1 MAALA
6 KKQTTEHVAAWR
18 GKSRPRVA
26 HEADTPQGSAVHAQ
40 HALLEA
46 AFTEAEVAPY
56 SGPVKLAI
64 LIGAP
69 AALWIGLF
77 VIGARILHG

>member
-6 KKQTTEHVAAWR
+6 KKTTDHVAAWR

-26 HEADTPQGSAVHAQ
+26 HEADQPRQSAVHAQ
-40 HALLEA
+40 HAMLEA
-46 AFTEAEVAPY
+46 AFSEVEVTPY
-56 SGPVKLAI
+56 PAPVKLAI

-77 VIGARILHG
+77 VVGARILHG

>member
-6 KKQTTEHVAAWR
+6 KKTTDHVAAWR

-26 HEADTPQGSAVHAQ
+26 GETDQPRGSAVHAQ
-40 HALLEA
+40 HALIEA
-46 AFTEAEVAPY
+46 SFSEPEVTPY
-56 SGPVKLAI
+56 PGPVRLAI

-69 AALWIGLF
+69 AAFWIGLF
-77 VIGARILHG
+77 VVGARLLRL